1 MSLYQGTAAGERP
14 DCVAE
19 AGVEDLVGN
28 VEEWVRR
35 RDGGDGPQFSGALV
49 GRYWA
54 ESRTCRSRV
63 TSHGNAFRFYE
74 IGFRCC
80 RDRL

>member
-1 MSLYQGTAAGERP
+1 MALYQGAAAGEHP
-14 DCVAE
+14 ECVGA
-19 AGVEDLVGN
+19 AGVFDLVGN
-28 VEEWVRR
+28 VEEWTTR
-35 RDGGDGPQFSGALV
+35 RDGGSGPDFSGALR

-54 ESRTCRSRV
+54 ESRTCQSSV

-80 RDRL
+80 LDP